1 MVILHI
7 TAYSCILSA
16 SIIENFTIKTLHSYE
31 VSTYCNLVINLACC
45 AILALIVNEICQK
58 ANLNKTPFAFAL
70 GGNQSDAR
78 TLILGV
84 NNSSA

>member
-7 TAYSCILSA
+7 TAYSFILIA
-16 SIIENFTIKTLHSYE
+16 RIENFTIKTLHTYE
-31 VSTYCNLVINLACC
+31 ESASDLVINLACTV
-45 AILALIVNEICQK
+45 ILAIIVNEICQK
-58 ANLNKTPFAFAL
+58 AFLNKTPYAFAF

-78 TLILGV
+78 TLRLGV